1 MNVTFEARL
10 SGGGVSIERVS
21 IAVRMRKAFH
31 RTFSWMPQQ
40 TEQDNANTENSCL
53 STMSRRRFEAG
64 LTRYNTGPVTVVA
77 TRYRLGTLYVPRNG
91 VDALIYDY
99 EEPSGLQ
106 CSLCVKGSAGS
117 FPFAGDIRARQST
130 ILPLNWRQ
138 RRVVLFA
145 ELQPQSKLAQPQL
158 SKQKPSN
165 GDTAEPPWRLTEV
178 AKNRGKKK
186 LLEEREKRLLACFRS

>member
-1 MNVTFEARL
+1 MSL
-10 SGGGVSIERVS
+10 
-21 IAVRMRKAFH
+21 H
-31 RTFSWMPQQ
+31 RGAYEKSFSSYVELDAAANRA
-40 TEQDNANTENSCL
+40 TIRANANTKKSRL

-91 VDALIYDY
+91 VDALIYGY

-117 FPFAGDIRARQST
+117 FPFAGDIRAKQSI
-130 ILPLNWRQ
+130 ILPLSWRR

-145 ELQPQSKLAQPQL
+145 ELQPQSKPAQPN
-158 SKQKPSN
+158 SANRSCR
-165 GDTAEPPWRLTEV
+165 TAIPLNPPGASRRWRRI
-178 AKNRGKKK
+178 AGRKN
-186 LLEEREKRLLACFRS
+186 F

>member
-1 MNVTFEARL
+1 
-10 SGGGVSIERVS
+10 
-21 IAVRMRKAFH
+21 VRMRKAFH

-40 TEQDNANTENSCL
+40 TEQDNANTEKSCL

-117 FPFAGDIRARQST
+117 FPFAGDIRAKQSI

-158 SKQKPSN
+158 SKQKLSN
-165 GDTAEPPWRLTEV
+165 GDTAEPPWRLTEG